1 MAYHEQDSNGQWWY
15 VWPSGR
21 SRVGTRSCEQCGKT
35 FPVRPGS
42 RLQRFC
48 SRDCAH
54 IGKARPPQPARK
66 QTKSKLPPPEMVL
79 AKIPVGASPDRYKQD
94 DDGWW
99 WYYHTNPRPEHV
111 RARCKVKQ
119 CARCSDWFV
128 ISPYAYRTV
137 RYCGRVCGAAAG
149 GETRS
154 VNRSIIKDGYVF
166 LLAKDHPPLAGRER
180 SRYVP
185 EHRLVMQAKLGRP
198 LLRTEQVHHINGD
211 RRDNRPENLQLRGR
225 AHGSGV
231 VLRCADC
238 GSTNVTT
245 VALA

>member
-1 MAYHEQDSNGQWWY
+1 MAYHEQDSTGQWWY
-15 VWPSGR
+15 VWRSGK
-21 SRVGTRSCEQCGKT
+21 SRVGTRDCDHCGKA
-35 FPVRPGS
+35 FPLLPGLRP
-42 RLQRFC
+42 RRFC
-48 SRDCAH
+48 SRSCAH
-54 IGKARPPQPARK
+54 VGKTRAYRQVRGGDPPAEMATAK
-66 QTKSKLPPPEMVL
+66 PPSG
-79 AKIPVGASPDRYKQD
+79 KGSGRYQRD
-94 DDGWW
+94 AVGWW
-99 WYYHTNPRPEHV
+99 WYHKPDGT
-111 RARCKVKQ
+111 RARCKVLN
-119 CARCSDWFV
+119 CPRCGEWFV
-128 ISPYAYRTV
+128 ANPYHARNG
-137 RYCGRVCGAAAG
+137 RYCSRVCGAAAG
-149 GETRS
+149 GEKRS
-154 VNRSIIKDGYVF
+154 GSRSIVKDGYIF
-166 LLAKDHPPLAGRER
+166 LIAKDHPPLAGRER